1 MPIDDLVFTPRRARC
16 GVERGRHGSCSCS
29 TNLTGR
35 YNIWRMDSSG
45 SWPMQLT
52 QSDDNQAGFAV
63 APDGRTLFYTQDKGG
78 NEQYDIYAVPS
89 GGGAVR
95 NLTNTADLR
104 ESGLLMAPDGRAI
117 AMSTKRSNE
126 GQNNLAVLDLA
137 SGKATQLT
145 HETDPQWNW
154 SAVAWVDGGRA
165 IIANRGFTDGTT
177 GEVWKVDTA
186 SGKPTRLLG
195 KAEVVYQASDATRD
209 GSAIAVTTNETTKQL
224 HAAIYQRGTGA
235 ICTPSPRRG
244 SNRAGRS
251 ARTDGRWSSAP
262 ARTDGIDRAGRCGV
276 ARRAAAAASS
286 RGERDRR
293 DAAVHAGFAAP
304 DGASFGR

>member
-1 MPIDDLVFTPRRARC
+1 MKFAYVLPLLVSTVAAAEIPTPSRSVTDPKSIVSPSDPQAAPVPITDLVFTR
-16 GVERGRHGSCSCS
+16 GVLDAAWSANSDQLFIS
-29 TNLTGR
+29 TNLSGR
-35 YNIWRMDSSG
+35 YNIWRMDAHG
-45 SWPMQLT
+45 SWPVQLT

-104 ESGLLMAPDGRAI
+104 ESGLLMAPDGRSI

-145 HETDPQWNW
+145 HEADPQWNW
-154 SAVAWVDGGRA
+154 SAVAWVDGCRA

-177 GEVWKVDTA
+177 GE
-186 SGKPTRLLG
+186 
-195 KAEVVYQASDATRD
+195 
-209 GSAIAVTTNETTKQL
+209 
-224 HAAIYQRGTGA
+224 
-235 ICTPSPRRG
+235 
-244 SNRAGRS
+244 
-251 ARTDGRWSSAP
+251 
-262 ARTDGIDRAGRCGV
+262 
-276 ARRAAAAASS
+276 
-286 RGERDRR
+286 
-293 DAAVHAGFAAP
+293 
-304 DGASFGR
+304 